1 MDDLIYNF
9 LLQSGYPRS
18 SIVLNIDIG
27 PETDDGYDEDAPAF
41 IIAEP
46 ETADVLAVIGVTTS
60 IDDDLLELEASDVS
74 YYARMLAEDSALG
87 FLFCVDPRGNTEQE
101 QVKVYR
107 VLRNSDVQLL
117 SMQNFPDFTALRVSR
132 KLAIKTSVVADPL
145 LSESVNSVD
154 TQTAPRVDAH
164 ESNFFSTVAAYFYLP
179 ALILLMAIVADRLC
193 IMYIGQPLLTTAQ
206 SVLTIGAALLF
217 SLPTAIRC
225 IEQALV
231 RISIDKQMR

>member
-18 SIVLNIDIG
+18 SIVLNIEIG

-60 IDDDLLELEASDVS
+60 IDDDSLELKASDVS
-74 YYARMLAEDSALG
+74 YYARMFAEDSALG
-87 FLFCVDPRGNTEQE
+87 FLFCVDPYGNTEQE

-132 KLAIKTSVVADPL
+132 KLAIKTSGVANQPFP
-145 LSESVNSVD
+145 ESLHSVE
-154 TQTAPRVDAH
+154 TQTVPSVDAH
-164 ESNFFSTVAAYFYLP
+164 ESNFFSAVAAYFYLP

-193 IMYIGQPLLTTAQ
+193 MMYIGVSLLTTAQ
-206 SVLTIGAALLF
+206 SVLTIGAAFLF
-217 SLPTAIRC
+217 SLPPAIRC

-231 RISIDKQMR
+231 KISINNQS